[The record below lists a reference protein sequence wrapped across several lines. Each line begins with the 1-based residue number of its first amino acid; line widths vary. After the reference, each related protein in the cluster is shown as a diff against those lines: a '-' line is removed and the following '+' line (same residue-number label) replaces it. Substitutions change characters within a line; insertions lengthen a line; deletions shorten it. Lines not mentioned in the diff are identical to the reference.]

1 MPSAIKSM
9 DGVHHGF
16 DQWNIEPEKIHIR
29 PGFNPRGIPYEELYV
44 DDLKDFIRANGVR
57 PLPALRVCLRTGR
70 IELVM
75 GHRRLKA
82 IRELIAEGE
91 PIKTVACQQETILA
105 DDKLLALAISE
116 NQGLAL
122 TPIQEAEAY
131 KRLLNYNW
139 TVEEIARNI
148 GKSAGHI
155 YDRLR
160 LTEAEIE
167 IRQAIQDGSVTLTDA
182 VAVIKEASKTGGD
195 QKIILKKRQ
204 ATKVDKRVKSARDIP
219 IEQRIWDELC
229 PLVIKY
235 GAEMVYEVL
244 ESHTISESVEE

>member
-57 PLPALRVCLRTGR
+57 PLPALRVCLRNGR

-122 TPIQEAEAY
+122 TPLQEAEAY
-131 KRLLNYNW
+131 KRLVNFNW
-139 TVEEIARNI
+139 TVEEIARSI

-160 LTEAEIE
+160 LTEAEME
-167 IRQAIQDGSVTLTDA
+167 VKQAIQDGTVTVTDA
-182 VAVIKEASKTGGD
+182 VAVIKEASKT
-195 QKIILKKRQ
+195 
-204 ATKVDKRVKSARDIP
+204 
-219 IEQRIWDELC
+219 
-229 PLVIKY
+229 
-235 GAEMVYEVL
+235 
-244 ESHTISESVEE
+244 